1 MKGCW
6 LFSLIVSQESLLM
19 RKLILGLLIITVL
32 AACQSTD
39 DGIDV
44 TPPIAPA
51 TALVAP
57 TTAPDTPTAVPDT
70 PTPQPTDQ
78 PTATPTI
85 TPTPTNTPIPE
96 APVTSINLVPV
107 ANGLV
112 KPVYLTHAGDDR
124 LFVVEQDGT
133 IRIIQDGAILPQPFL
148 NIDPLVGSGG
158 SEQGLLSMTFHPKYE
173 ENGRFFIY
181 YTDNDGGTVVA
192 RYQVSAD
199 DPNQADPDSAVVLLT
214 LPQPYGNHNG
224 GQLHF
229 GPDGYLY
236 VGLGDGGSA
245 NDPLAAGQDKSML
258 LGKLLRLDVDFAE
271 NGYAVPASN
280 PFVNDEGARNEIWAY
295 GLRNPWRFSF
305 DRLTGDLYIADVGQN
320 IWEEVNFQ
328 PADSL
333 GGENYGWNIMEGTHC
348 FQTETCDQT
357 GLILPVIDYQ
367 HGDGSCSVT
376 GGYVYRGQQ
385 FLSLYGNYFYGDYCS
400 GKVWSLLRQ
409 PDGAW
414 VNNQVFGL
422 QGLFISSFGED
433 VNGELYLL
441 SYGDGVVYQIQP

>member
-1 MKGCW
+1 MKKLFFVW
-6 LFSLIVSQESLLM
+6 LIM
-19 RKLILGLLIITVL
+19 MIL
-32 AACQSTD
+32 AACQSAD
-39 DGIDV
+39 DGIEV
-44 TPPIAPA
+44 TPPIAPVTDA
-51 TALVAP
+51 VGQVTVPVAP
-57 TTAPDTPTAVPDT
+57 TTAPDTPTAVPNT
-70 PTPQPTDQ
+70 PTSQPTDQ

-107 ANGLV
+107 ANGFV

-133 IRIIQDGAILPQPFL
+133 IRIVQNGAILPQPFL

-158 SEQGLLSMTFHPKYE
+158 SEQGLLSMAFHPAYG

-181 YTDNDGGTVVA
+181 YTDNNGGTVVA
-192 RYQVSAD
+192 RYQVSAN

-224 GQLHF
+224 GQLKF
-229 GPDGYLY
+229 GPDDYLY

-245 NDPLAAGQDKSML
+245 NDPLL
-258 LGKLLRLDVDFAE
+258 KLLRLDVDFNE
-271 NGYAVPASN
+271 SGYAVPATN
-280 PFVNDEGARNEIWAY
+280 PFVNDEGSRNEIWAY

-320 IWEEVNFQ
+320 IWEEVHFQ
-328 PADSL
+328 PANSP
-333 GGENYGWNIMEGTHC
+333 GGENYGWKIMEGSHC
-348 FQTETCDQT
+348 FQAETCDQT
-357 GLILPVIDYQ
+357 GLVLPVVDYQ
-367 HGDGSCSVT
+367 HGAGECSVT

-409 PDGAW
+409 SDGTW

-441 SYGDGVVYQIQP
+441 SYGDGVVHQIQP

>member
-1 MKGCW
+1 MK
-6 LFSLIVSQESLLM
+6 
-19 RKLILGLLIITVL
+19 KLILVLLILIVL
-32 AACQSTD
+32 VACQSTD
-39 DGIDV
+39 DGIEL
-44 TPPIAPA
+44 TPPIAPVTDTVVQA
-51 TALVAP
+51 TAPVAP
-57 TTAPDTPTAVPDT
+57 TTAPDAPTAVPNT
-70 PTPQPTDQ
+70 PTAQPTNQ

-96 APVTSINLVPV
+96 APVTSINLVPI
-107 ANGLV
+107 ANGFV
-112 KPVYLTHAGDDR
+112 KPVYLTHAGDGR
-124 LFVVEQDGT
+124 LFIVEQDGI
-133 IRIIQDGAILPQPFL
+133 IRIVQDGAILPQPFL

-158 SEQGLLSMTFHPKYE
+158 SEQGLLSLAFHPEYG

-181 YTDNDGGTVVA
+181 YTDNNGGTVVA
-192 RYQVSAD
+192 RYQVNAD
-199 DPNQADPDSAVVLLT
+199 NPNQADPGSAVVLLT

-236 VGLGDGGSA
+236 IGLGDGGSA
-245 NDPLAAGQDKSML
+245 NDPLLAGQDKSVL
-258 LGKLLRLDVDFAE
+258 LGKLLRLDVDFNE
-271 NGYAVPASN
+271 SGYAVPATN
-280 PFVNDEGARNEIWAY
+280 PFVNDEGSRNEIWAY

-305 DRLTGDLYIADVGQN
+305 DRLTDDLYIADVGQN

-328 PADSL
+328 SAGSP
-333 GGENYGWNIMEGTHC
+333 GGENYGWNIMEGLHC
-348 FQTETCDQT
+348 FQADTCDKS
-357 GLILPVIDYQ
+357 GLIQPIAEYQ
-367 HGDGSCSVT
+367 HGAGDCSIT

-409 PDGAW
+409 PDGTW

-433 VNGELYLL
+433 VDGELYLL

>member
-1 MKGCW
+1 MK
-6 LFSLIVSQESLLM
+6 
-19 RKLILGLLIITVL
+19 KLILVLLIFILMVL
-32 AACQSTD
+32 AGCKSTD
-39 DGIDV
+39 DGIKV
-44 TPPIAPA
+44 TPPIAPVTEPVIQA

-107 ANGLV
+107 ANGFV

-124 LFVVEQDGT
+124 LFLVEQDGT

-148 NIDPLVGSGG
+148 NIDPLVGSTE
-158 SEQGLLSMTFHPKYE
+158 SEQGLLSMAFHPEYG

-181 YTDNDGGTVVA
+181 YTDNNGGTVVA
-192 RYQVSAD
+192 RYQVSTD
-199 DPNQADPDSAVVLLT
+199 DPNQADPNSALVLLT

-224 GQLHF
+224 GQLKF

-245 NDPLAAGQDKSML
+245 NDPLLAGQNKSVL
-258 LGKLLRLDVDFAE
+258 LGKLLRLDVDFNE
-271 NGYAVPASN
+271 SGYAVPAAN

-320 IWEEVNFQ
+320 IWEEIDFQ
-328 PADSL
+328 PAGST

>member
-1 MKGCW
+1 MKK
-6 LFSLIVSQESLLM
+6 LIVV
-19 RKLILGLLIITVL
+19 LLIFILMVL
-32 AACQSTD
+32 AACKSAD
-39 DGIDV
+39 DGIKV
-44 TPPIAPA
+44 TPPVAPVTDAVVQA
-51 TALVAP
+51 TAPVAP

-107 ANGLV
+107 ANGFV
-112 KPVYLTHAGDDR
+112 KPAFLTHAGDDR
-124 LFVVEQDGT
+124 LFIVEQDGT
-133 IRIIQDGAILPQPFL
+133 IRIIQAGTILPQPFL
-148 NIDPLVGSGG
+148 NIDPLVGSAG
-158 SEQGLLSMTFHPKYE
+158 SEQGLLSMAFHPEYG

-181 YTDNDGGTVVA
+181 YTDNNGGTVVA
-192 RYQVSAD
+192 RYQISTD
-199 DPNQADPDSAVVLLT
+199 DPNQADPNSALILLT

-224 GQLHF
+224 GQLKF
-229 GPDGYLY
+229 GLDGYLY

-245 NDPLAAGQDKSML
+245 NDPLLAGQDKSVL
-258 LGKLLRLDVDFAE
+258 LGKLLRLDVDFNE
-271 NGYAVPASN
+271 SGYAVPATN

-328 PADSL
+328 PAGST

-348 FQTETCDQT
+348 FQTESCDQT
-357 GLILPVIDYQ
+357 DLILPVIDYQ

-385 FLSLYGNYFYGDYCS
+385 YLSLYGNYFYGDYCS

>member
-1 MKGCW
+1 MKQLFFVW
-6 LFSLIVSQESLLM
+6 LIM
-19 RKLILGLLIITVL
+19 MIL
-32 AACQSTD
+32 AACQSAD
-39 DGIDV
+39 DGIEV
-44 TPPIAPA
+44 TPPIAPVTDA
-51 TALVAP
+51 VGQVTVPVAP
-57 TTAPDTPTAVPDT
+57 TTAPDTPTAVPNT
-70 PTPQPTDQ
+70 PTSQPTDQ

-107 ANGLV
+107 ANGFV

-133 IRIIQDGAILPQPFL
+133 IRIVQNGAILPQPFL

-158 SEQGLLSMTFHPKYE
+158 SEQGLLSMAFHPAYG

-181 YTDNDGGTVVA
+181 YTDNNGGTVVA
-192 RYQVSAD
+192 RYQVSAN

-224 GQLHF
+224 GQLKF

-245 NDPLAAGQDKSML
+245 NDPLLAGQDKSVL
-258 LGKLLRLDVDFAE
+258 LGKLLRLDVDFNE
-271 NGYAVPASN
+271 SGYAVPATN
-280 PFVNDEGARNEIWAY
+280 PFVNDEGSRNEIWAY

-320 IWEEVNFQ
+320 IWEEVHFQ
-328 PADSL
+328 PANSP
-333 GGENYGWNIMEGTHC
+333 GGENYGWKIMEGSHC
-348 FQTETCDQT
+348 FQAETCDQT
-357 GLILPVIDYQ
+357 GLVLPVVDYQ
-367 HGDGSCSVT
+367 HGAGECSVT

-409 PDGAW
+409 PDGTW

-441 SYGDGVVYQIQP
+441 SYGDGVVHQIQP